1 MIKITPNNIYK
12 TAVFENWLNEQARNG
27 NIIKNI
33 NCFFCTFTSGEKDN
47 SFYKMIPTGK
57 KDNEKMS
64 DEQIDKLKENEIEY
78 VCTYKNHFHIVKTK
92 NLESFNEIILSKAPE
107 IQKNYKNLISNSYFY
122 MILFFILCI
131 AIFGFTLFDIFKHG
145 AILYNIIRHEK
156 WAFDILGIILTFDF
170 GFKCLTNIQ
179 NLKSASKNILND
191 NEITKKDK
199 SLLKYSKKSIITFLL
214 ALVITSGLTV
224 HSMANS
230 WNKNMEDIP
239 KTMPILLLN
248 MVEQDLG
255 YHRYNPVA
263 VGDGIIRKTN
273 SAKFSYSILA
283 PKQYEIVQVGI
294 IEGETFENSNELYT
308 PSSNVDFFRAANSS
322 LAKTL
327 YHDLIKKYSNIY
339 ELDIL
344 PSVEKIEIKDS
355 DFEEAVIY
363 KIGNQEHF
371 FGYYDNNAIYVSYH
385 GNHDI
390 LPFVN
395 DIYGSIEYLEY

>member
-12 TAVFENWLNEQARNG
+12 TDVFENWINDQAKNG
-27 NIIKNI
+27 NVITNI
-33 NCFFCTFTSGEKDN
+33 NCFFCTFKSCEKDN

-57 KDNEKMS
+57 KDSEKMS
-64 DEQIDKLKENEIEY
+64 DEQIRKFNEKGIEY
-78 VCTYKNHFHIVKTK
+78 VCTYKNHFHIVKTEKLK
-92 NLESFNEIILSKAPE
+92 NFDEIILSEVPE
-107 IQKNYKNLISNSYFY
+107 LQKNYKRLISDNYFY

-131 AIFGFTLFDIFKHG
+131 SIFGFTLFNIFKNG
-145 AILYNIIRHEK
+145 AILYNIIRHKK
-156 WAFDILGIILTFDF
+156 WIFDILAVILTFDF
-170 GFKCLTNIQ
+170 GFKCLTNTQ
-179 NLKSASKNILND
+179 NIKLSSKNILNH
-191 NEITKKDK
+191 NEITEKDK
-199 SLLKYSKKSIITFLL
+199 SLLKYSKKAIITFFT
-214 ALVITSGLTV
+214 ALFITLGLTI

-230 WNKNMEDIP
+230 WHKNMEDIP

-283 PKQYEIVQVGI
+283 PKQYEIVQMGI
-294 IEGETFENSNELYT
+294 IEGETFENSKELYT

-327 YHDLIKKYSNIY
+327 YHDLIKNYTSIY
-339 ELDIL
+339 GLDIL
-344 PSVEKIEIKDS
+344 SSVEKIEVKDS

-385 GNHDI
+385 GNQDI